1 MADWKKIKA
10 EYIKGGI
17 SYRELAKKHGVSF
30 NTLKRKATEELW
42 YDLRQQSDHK
52 ATTRIVEEVSQK
64 QAERAC
70 DIVDVADMLI
80 DKIVDIIQAETPQTT
95 QSIKS
100 LTSALKDL
108 KDIKGYKTEADRRE
122 QEARIAKLI
131 KEAQDNTDEDI
142 EIKVTMVGDL
152 DKYSK

>member
-17 SYRELAKKHGVSF
+17 SYRELAKKHGVSPT
-30 NTLKRKATEELW
+30 TLTKTAIREGWHSARHQADIKGTSKVVDA
-42 YDLRQQSDHK
+42 
-52 ATTRIVEEVSQK
+52 VSK
-64 QAERAC
+64 MHAERAC

-142 EIKVTMVGDL
+142 EIKVTMLGDL

>member
-17 SYRELAKKHGVSF
+17 SYRKLAEKHGVSPT
-30 NTLKRKATEELW
+30 TLTKVAIREGWNEARHHADTKGTARVIDAVSKR
-42 YDLRQQSDHK
+42 
-52 ATTRIVEEVSQK
+52 
-64 QAERAC
+64 QAEKAC
-70 DIVDVADMLI
+70 NIIDVADMLI
-80 DKIVDIIQAETPQTT
+80 DKIIEIVKSDTPQST

-108 KDIKGYKTEADRRE
+108 KDIKGYKSEIDLKE

>member
-17 SYRELAKKHGVSF
+17 SYRELAKKHGVSPT
-30 NTLKRKATEELW
+30 TLTKTAIREGWHSARHQADIDGTARVV
-42 YDLRQQSDHK
+42 D
-52 ATTRIVEEVSQK
+52 AVSK
-64 QAERAC
+64 HQAEKAC
-70 DIVDVADMLI
+70 NIIDVADMLI
-80 DKIVDIIQAETPQTT
+80 DKIVEIIQSDTPQST

-131 KEAQDNTDEDI
+131 KESQADAEEDI